1 MAPTCTPLHPLG
13 RKPTLKIQ
21 CAVMANG
28 TEVFS
33 PCMSAAARQFWVMEL
48 KEILGRKRKGGKIGG
63 GMKETEWEGTDG
75 VDE

>member
-1 MAPTCTPLHPLG
+1 
-13 RKPTLKIQ
+13 
-21 CAVMANG
+21 MANG

-33 PCMSAAARQFWVMEL
+33 PCMSAAAGQFWVMEL

-75 VDE
+75 VDEWIFKIILKAAARGI

>member
-1 MAPTCTPLHPLG
+1 
-13 RKPTLKIQ
+13 
-21 CAVMANG
+21 MANG

-33 PCMSAAARQFWVMEL
+33 PCMSAAAGQFWVMEL